1 MDHYDMLYYSL
12 IGLLE
17 DQAAEPGV
25 PNLFAPGSLC
35 DKAYQRLV
43 EARNRISA
51 KLGQEDDPDL
61 CQILSEMDTIQRT
74 LCRGIMA
81 LRGL

>member
-1 MDHYDMLYYSL
+1 MDYYDKIYFSL
-12 IGLLE
+12 IGELDEENAL
-17 DQAAEPGV
+17 PIV
-25 PNLFAPGSLC
+25 PNLFAPGSIC

-61 CQILSEMDTIQRT
+61 CQMLSEMDTIQRT
-74 LCRGIMA
+74 LCREIMA

>member
-1 MDHYDMLYYSL
+1 MDHYDKLYYSL

-17 DQAAEPGV
+17 DQAALPAV

-35 DKAYQRLV
+35 DTAYQRLF
-43 EARNRISA
+43 EARDRLNA
-51 KLGQEDDPDL
+51 KLGHEDDPDL
-61 CQILSEMDTIQRT
+61 SQMLSEMDTIQRT
-74 LCRGIMA
+74 LCREIMA